1 MTVVRRVLPAV
12 VVAAIL
18 AGVAFVLL
26 SQHKAPPQYKIV
38 LDNAFGL
45 TQSADMRVAGVKV
58 GTVSNLDVQRSTARA
73 VITVDIK
80 RTDFGRLHADATCRV
95 EPQSLIG
102 EYFLNCEPGKARKI
116 LPSGSTLPVSQ
127 TSGTIPPDL
136 VLDVMRMP
144 ERQRL
149 GIILTELGAGLAARG
164 PALNAT
170 IRRAIPALNETDKVL
185 RLLAGERRTLRS
197 LTRDADTVLTR
208 VAGNSDGV
216 ARFVSTA
223 RDTAQASASRRR
235 ELAGTIQ
242 RLPRFLRELRPVLRD
257 LGTTAR
263 EQTPA
268 LRDLR
273 ASAPAFTQMLRRL
286 GTFADAATPAFA
298 ALGDAAAAGRSAVR
312 AARPTISA
320 VRDLA
325 DRSTGPATN
334 LRIVGEHLEDRNF
347 AVEPNP
353 ASPGG
358 KGFTGLEAFLQYPFL
373 QSQAVNIYDQRGYML
388 KLNVLVNECS
398 RYTNAAGALRDPA
411 RAKKCSA
418 ALGNGAPPLTA
429 SPQTTTRARS
439 HHASRKTAGAA
450 PQQSQPQPSTPSA
463 PSVPSLPPV
472 TTPKP
477 PSLPPLPKLPD
488 LPKPQLPQ
496 TQAPQTPQSS
506 SGAKELLDYLLG
518 S

>member
-1 MTVVRRVLPAV
+1 MIVRRVIPAV
-12 VVAAIL
+12 LVAAIL
-18 AGVAFVLL
+18 GALAFVVL

-58 GTVSNLDVQRSTARA
+58 GSVSNLDVQRSTARA

-102 EYFLNCEPGKARKI
+102 EYFLNCEPGKAKKI
-116 LPSGSTLPVSQ
+116 LPSGATLPVSQ
-127 TSGTIPPDL
+127 TSGTIPPDM
-136 VLDVMRMP
+136 VLDILRLP
-144 ERQRL
+144 ERERL

-170 IRRAIPALNETDKVL
+170 IRRAIPALHETDNVL

-197 LTRDADTVLTR
+197 LTHDADTVLTR

-242 RLPRFLRELRPVLRD
+242 RLPRFLRELRPVLTD
-257 LGTTAR
+257 LGIAAR

-273 ASAPAFTQMLRRL
+273 ASAPSLTQMLRRL
-286 GTFADAATPAFA
+286 GTFADAATPAFG

-325 DRSTGPATN
+325 GRSTGPATD

-358 KGFTGLEAFLQYPFL
+358 KGFTGLEALLQYPFL

-418 ALGNGAPPLTA
+418 ALGTGAPALRA
-429 SPQTTTRARS
+429 SPQTTHTRS
-439 HHASRKTAGAA
+439 HHASKKRADAA
-450 PQQSQPQPSTPSA
+450 PQQQKPPPSATTPSA
-463 PSVPSLPPV
+463 PSAPSLPPV

-496 TQAPQTPQSS
+496 AQTQQQPPPSS
-506 SGAKELLDYLLG
+506 AQELLDYLLG